1 VIEIPAGRYRVGLT
15 PAEARELAEQSA
27 AWAKEQGVDLSPN
40 EGNMMRQ
47 AATML
52 DTTANVAWVEQ
63 YLLAHFPAREVELAA
78 FAIARR
84 PVTSREYRAF
94 MAATG
99 ETEAPDSW
107 RRDPANQADDVP
119 ISGVPWAIAEAYA
132 TWAGARL
139 PFEHEWE
146 RAVRGVEHNL
156 FPWGNEHSQLG
167 QKAMRESY
175 PRVLPATT
183 TTSSEGLE
191 GAVSGRDEWCADV
204 SSGPEVEHVMW
215 GEPAPLAWGR
225 VLRGGT
231 SLKKVIPSGV
241 YRSSGDP
248 YAFQNEMAS
257 IRLVRSDG
265 RTLPPDSPLAPAAK
279 RATLQARTFETRVV
293 QPALA
298 KLASSPVA
306 REHAIAIDRIGY
318 FRDTPGAPKIALAVM
333 EDWNPVTAG
342 IASDSNTWVYGTL
355 LAAASKET
363 IRRVP
368 KEHGVFVWNV
378 QYRLAPDGTL
388 RARSVVAFRMAF
400 DRAIHRFENR
410 FRASEPDT
418 AVREISE
425 DMVRAS
431 ILDAFQY
438 YELHA
443 DSDENPFGKG

>member
-1 VIEIPAGRYRVGLT
+1 V
-15 PAEARELAEQSA
+15 
-27 AWAKEQGVDLSPN
+27 
-40 EGNMMRQ
+40 
-47 AATML
+47 
-52 DTTANVAWVEQ
+52 
-63 YLLAHFPAREVELAA
+63 A
-78 FAIARR
+78 FAA
-84 PVTSREYRAF
+84 
-94 MAATG
+94 
-99 ETEAPDSW
+99 
-107 RRDPANQADDVP
+107 
-119 ISGVPWAIAEAYA
+119 
-132 TWAGARL
+132 WAGARL

-146 RAVRGVEHNL
+146 RAIRGTEHSL
-156 FPWGNEHSQLG
+156 FPWGNEHAPLG
-167 QKAMRESY
+167 PTILKTSY
-175 PRVLPATT
+175 PNVLPAAT
-183 TTSSEGLE
+183 TTSPDGVE

-204 SSGPEVEHVMW
+204 WSEPEVEHGMW
-215 GEPAPLAWGR
+215 DEPAPLAWGR

-257 IRLVRSDG
+257 IRLVRGDG
-265 RTLPPDSPLAPAAK
+265 RTIPPDAPSAPAAK

-298 KLASSPVA
+298 KLASAPVA
-306 REHAIAIDRIGY
+306 REHVIAIDRIGY
-318 FRDTPGAPKIALAVM
+318 FRETPGAAKIALEVM

-342 IASDSNTWVYGTL
+342 ISSEPKTWVYGTL

-368 KEHGVFVWNV
+368 KEHGVLVWNV

-388 RARSVVAFRMAF
+388 RARPVVAFRMAF

-418 AVREISE
+418 AVREITE

-443 DSDENPFGKG
+443 DSDDNPFQDG